1 MAENDL
7 VIGVQTS
14 PRKSYNPFDSDDEDT
29 DVKNNID
36 GYDIKSF
43 ETSPDSLT
51 FHLDSSDL
59 SWEEAIIGHSRLLSN
74 PNSADAS
81 NEEVLYRKDSELF
94 TDKTI
99 TECELPE
106 LFSYKDN
113 GFHPVKDI
121 GIDEGVPTHD
131 KVWIKSLDNHDSKN
145 MSTVL
150 ASNDNVDGDVLF
162 TNDVEKHPFAQGMAE
177 ELVKESGVVREALEK
192 PYPADE
198 CGTDDMLIADEFEH
212 NSSKKQDESKFIL
225 HTDELVKSDDVVN
238 DKKDPQV
245 GEKDKVDCQKVMTDN
260 EVPEEEHCK
269 DSVPLEHVEPS
280 VIHEV
285 ETTMQTNEAQLAEKS
300 SAQPSIVHEA
310 EATMESNEAQHAEI
324 SPAQPSIMHEVES
337 TMESNESQSEEPS
350 SALLVEHPALQEPA
364 DNVNN
369 NALSYNSKV
378 ESGSII
384 LDFNAA
390 ATSSEMAE
398 KEFSQKNEAV
408 EKPPA
413 AQSMSRDD
421 VGSLPGSILDCGTDR
436 RVHGETSFSAAMPPP
451 SSITYMGPVAQSGN
465 ISLRSESSAG
475 STRSFAFPVLQAEWN
490 TSPVRMAKADQRNLR
505 KQKGW
510 AHSFMCCKF

>member
-29 DVKNNID
+29 NVKDNIN

-43 ETSPDSLT
+43 ESTPDSLT

-94 TDKTI
+94 TDKTV

-131 KVWIKSLDNHDSKN
+131 KVWVKSLDDHNSKN

-162 TNDVEKHPFAQGMAE
+162 TNDVEKRPFAQDMTE
-177 ELVKESGVVREALEK
+177 ELVKESGVVHEALEK
-192 PYPADE
+192 PYPADK
-198 CGTDDMLIADEFEH
+198 CGSDDMLMADEFEH
-212 NSSKKQDESKFIL
+212 NSSKKQDASKIIL
-225 HTDELVKSDDVVN
+225 HTEELVQSDDVVN
-238 DKKDPQV
+238 GKKDPQV

-269 DSVPLEHVEPS
+269 DSVPLEHVVTS
-280 VIHEV
+280 VMNEV
-285 ETTMQTNEAQLAEKS
+285 EATMESNEAQHSEKS
-300 SAQPSIVHEA
+300 SAQPAIVHEA
-310 EATMESNEAQHAEI
+310 EATTESNKAQHAEI

-337 TMESNESQSEEPS
+337 TMESNESQSEEAS
-350 SALLVEHPALQEPA
+350 SIQPA
-364 DNVNN
+364 DKVNN
-369 NALSYNSKV
+369 NALSYDSKV

-390 ATSSEMAE
+390 ATSSETAE
-398 KEFSQKNEAV
+398 KEISQKNEAV

-421 VGSLPGSILDCGTDR
+421 VGSLPGTILDCGTDR

-451 SSITYMGPVAQSGN
+451 SSITYMGPVAHSGN